1 VLRCAPRA
9 LQPRPLLHSARVL
22 PTSALLAL
30 GILLTACAH
39 RADVS
44 RDALV
49 GWESKY
55 VPAAA
60 CRRTVT
66 LDASAAESSDRAG
79 TLVVRLAAFDSAVL
93 LDRSAIVV
101 TPLAPLDTLVQPVER
116 REDASD
122 RPAPYAISLRAG
134 RYELAARA
142 FGYEARSDT
151 VVVRPGASDTVT
163 LALEEYDHAL
173 RNQHN
178 CRPRGFRHA
187 GERACVTDQ
196 ITTVLVLDRARDM
209 ASPGFRFGIGLP
221 SGDSTD
227 VRIVDDERVC
237 QRAARMYGLDT
248 GPPRRVVVADVVGFY
263 VVYDPAEPVPFGE
276 LNEWLVI
283 DRRFRVLARLAL

>member
-1 VLRCAPRA
+1 LRSTRFLKAST
-9 LQPRPLLHSARVL
+9 LLLVATL
-22 PTSALLAL
+22 IA
-30 GILLTACAH
+30 ACAH
-39 RADVS
+39 RAGVS
-44 RDALV
+44 HDALV

-66 LDASAAESSDRAG
+66 LGASAAESSDRAG
-79 TLVVRLAAFDSAVL
+79 TLVVRLAAFDSAAL
-93 LDRSAIVV
+93 LDHSAIVV
-101 TPLAPLDTLVQPVER
+101 TPLAPLDSLVQPVER

-122 RPAPYAISLRAG
+122 HPAPYALSLRAG
-134 RYELAARA
+134 RYALVARA
-142 FGYEARSDT
+142 FGYEGRSDT

-163 LALEEYDHAL
+163 LALEQYDHAL
-173 RNQHN
+173 RNRHN

-209 ASPGFRFGIGLP
+209 ASPGFRFGVGLP
-221 SGDSTD
+221 GGDSTD

-237 QRAARMYGLDT
+237 QRAARVYGLDT
-248 GPPRRVVVADVVGFY
+248 GPPRRVVVADAVGFY
-263 VVYDPAEPVPFGE
+263 VVYDPSEPVPFGE

-283 DRRFRVLARLAL
+283 DRHFRVLARLAL